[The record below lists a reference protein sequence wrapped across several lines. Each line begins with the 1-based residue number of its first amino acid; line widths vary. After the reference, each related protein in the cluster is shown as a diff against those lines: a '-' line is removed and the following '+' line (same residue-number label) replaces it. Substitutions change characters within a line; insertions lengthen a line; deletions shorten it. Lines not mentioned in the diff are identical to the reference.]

1 MAFDIREA
9 DRLLT
14 TTRAVRQRLDLDRPV
29 SDQILSDCIEVAEQA
44 PSGGNITSR
53 RWIVIKDS
61 QIKSK
66 LAELY
71 RIAGGSEVI
80 ERAKRQEVAGSSGSR
95 VSKSASYLAQNMEKV
110 PALVLLTIMGR
121 HDGSGRPGLF
131 DSVIQA
137 GWSFCLALRARG
149 LGSAWTTMH
158 LGKSDE
164 IAGLLGIPDEVTQI
178 VLLPVAWTK
187 GNQFQAATR
196 KPVTEITW
204 VDNWGY
210 TKQSQDEELS
220 LLEQMPGVTV
230 EVDIKA
236 SGQRVWELVSDL
248 NVASKFSD
256 EFLGAD
262 WSDDVPPI
270 IGSSFVGRNQ
280 RGDRYWETTSYVR
293 TYEPPNVFAW
303 NVGDLDLPSAQWKF
317 EIDAIGDQSRLRHSM
332 IIGPGIGGTARA
344 MRDNPDNAH
353 SILKRRREQ
362 LQRNMELTIRGIKK
376 EAESRA

>member
-71 RIAGGSEVI
+71 RTAGGSEVI
-80 ERAKRQEVAGSSGSR
+80 ERAKRQEASGAPGSR
-95 VSKSASYLAQNMEKV
+95 VSKSAAYLAQNMGKV
-110 PALVLLTIMGR
+110 PALVLLTIMGK

-164 IAGLLGIPDEVTQI
+164 IACLLGIPDEVTQI

-344 MRDNPDNAH
+344 MRDDPDNAH

>member
-1 MAFDIREA
+1 MAFDKKEA

-71 RIAGGSEVI
+71 RTAGGSEVI

-110 PALVLLTIMGR
+110 PALVLLTIMGK

-178 VLLPVAWTK
+178 VLLEDDE
-187 GNQFQAATR
+187 GQFMERTVPKLEFIKR
-196 KPVTEITW
+196 I
-204 VDNWGY
+204 VDRMLENNFN
-210 TKQSQDEELS
+210 SPNISNLEEGKEPS
-220 LLEQMPGVTV
+220 I
-230 EVDIKA
+230 DIK
-236 SGQRVWELVSDL
+236 
-248 NVASKFSD
+248 KK
-256 EFLGAD
+256 
-262 WSDDVPPI
+262 I
-270 IGSSFVGRNQ
+270 
-280 RGDRYWETTSYVR
+280 
-293 TYEPPNVFAW
+293 
-303 NVGDLDLPSAQWKF
+303 GDLDYDLSQLSQYEEF
-317 EIDAIGDQSRLRHSM
+317 NFSLDRDRLR
-332 IIGPGIGGTARA
+332 IFI
-344 MRDNPDNAH
+344 
-353 SILKRRREQ
+353 E
-362 LQRNMELTIRGIKK
+362 
-376 EAESRA
+376 

>member
-1 MAFDIREA
+1 
-9 DRLLT
+9 
-14 TTRAVRQRLDLDRPV
+14 
-29 SDQILSDCIEVAEQA
+29 
-44 PSGGNITSR
+44 
-53 RWIVIKDS
+53 
-61 QIKSK
+61 
-66 LAELY
+66 
-71 RIAGGSEVI
+71 
-80 ERAKRQEVAGSSGSR
+80 
-95 VSKSASYLAQNMEKV
+95 
-110 PALVLLTIMGR
+110 
-121 HDGSGRPGLF
+121 
-131 DSVIQA
+131 
-137 GWSFCLALRARG
+137 
-149 LGSAWTTMH
+149 MH

-210 TKQSQDEELS
+210 TRQSQDEELS

-376 EAESRA
+376 EAESRV

>member
-1 MAFDIREA
+1 MVFDIRES

-29 SDQILSDCIEVAEQA
+29 SDQILSDCIALAEQA

-61 QIKSK
+61 QTKSK

-71 RIAGGSEVI
+71 RAAGGSAVI
-80 ERAKRQEVAGSSGSR
+80 ERAKRQEAAGLAGSR
-95 VSKSASYLAQNMEKV
+95 VSKSASYLAQNMERV

-158 LGKSDE
+158 LGKSDD
-164 IAGLLGIPDEVTQI
+164 IAQLLGIPDEITQI

-187 GNQFQAATR
+187 GDEFQLASR
-196 KPVTEITW
+196 RPVSEITW

-210 TKQSQDEELS
+210 TKQYQDEHLS

-230 EVDIKA
+230 EVDIQA
-236 SGQRVWELVSDL
+236 SDHQVWELVSDI
-248 NVASKFSD
+248 NVAAKFSD
-256 EFLGAD
+256 EFLGAN
-262 WSDDVPPI
+262 WSDGESPVT
-270 IGSSFVGRNQ
+270 GSTFVGRNQ
-280 RGDRYWETTSYVR
+280 RGDRYWETTSYVK
-293 TYEPPNVFAW
+293 TYDPPNIFAW
-303 NVGDLDLPSAQWKF
+303 NVGDLDSPSAQWKF
-317 EIDAIGDQSRLRHSM
+317 EIVAIGDQSRLRHSM

-344 MRDNPDNAH
+344 MRDNPDDAQ

-362 LQRNMELTIRGIKK
+362 LQRNMDLTIRGIKK